1 MWHNRRFAV
10 PDLSPDNAVAQE
22 LDALRAEVELLRTA
36 LAEARRSAR
45 QQPAARMLMAT
56 DGDLPGVFAL
66 WRGERGLAWQ
76 LFVQA
81 AVTINVVLAVVAV
94 ITIAS
99 S

>member
-1 MWHNRRFAV
+1 MS
-10 PDLSPDNAVAQE
+10 DLSSENAAAQE
-22 LDALRAEVELLRTA
+22 LDALRAEVTLLRAA
-36 LAEARRSAR
+36 LAEARSPAR
-45 QQPAARMLMAT
+45 PPASGRMLMAT
-56 DGDLPGVFAL
+56 DGDLPGVAAL

-81 AVTINVVLAVVAV
+81 AVTINAVLAVVAV